1 MCEDTAVGFIV
12 SDKLLEHEVGTSL
25 FDRAVSGMKLIR
37 AGGELLLRVRTPVNA
52 LEQAIWGKEK
62 FC

>member
-1 MCEDTAVGFIV
+1 
-12 SDKLLEHEVGTSL
+12 
-25 FDRAVSGMKLIR
+25 SGMKLIQ